1 MGPRCTR
8 TKAVVSYKSPVPL
21 YAVLTTL
28 TTTAMMNQ
36 GEERG
41 GTAGSAEGQ
50 GIVIG
55 SDFLWSSSNRF
66 TSFSVSLVQECNET
80 RTAARSKKRFPS
92 SSDPQSGVAACV
104 SFWVDDN
111 FLPIYEV
118 TTPVHIGWK
127 SRHYA
132 APLKVSINQTNH
144 VIIDS
149 KSRSFRVNDVHF
161 LFTVSAANATQ
172 MLESKCAFL
181 LVYGGDLNHNK

>member
-1 MGPRCTR
+1 
-8 TKAVVSYKSPVPL
+8 
-21 YAVLTTL
+21 
-28 TTTAMMNQ
+28 MNQ

-55 SDFLWSSSNRF
+55 SDFLWSSPNRF
-66 TSFSVSLVQECNET
+66 TSFSISVIQWCDES
-80 RTAARSKKRFPS
+80 RRAARRETRFPS
-92 SSDPQSGVAACV
+92 SSYPQSGVAACV

-118 TTPVHIGWK
+118 TTPVPIGWT
-127 SRHYA
+127 SRLYA
-132 APLKVSINQTNH
+132 AALKVSINRTNH

-161 LFTVSAANATQ
+161 LFTSSAANATQ

-181 LVYGGDLNHNK
+181 LVYGGDLNHSK

>member
-1 MGPRCTR
+1 
-8 TKAVVSYKSPVPL
+8 
-21 YAVLTTL
+21 
-28 TTTAMMNQ
+28 MNQ
-36 GEERG
+36 GEEHVG

-50 GIVIG
+50 GIVVG
-55 SDFLWSSSNRF
+55 SEFLWSSPNRF
-66 TSFSVSLVQECNET
+66 TSFSVSVIQECDET
-80 RTAARSKKRFPS
+80 RRAARSETRFHS

-104 SFWVDDN
+104 SFWIDDN

-118 TTPVHIGWK
+118 TTPVPIGWT
-127 SRHYA
+127 SRLYA
-132 APLKVSINQTNH
+132 AALKMSINQTNH

-161 LFTVSAANATQ
+161 LFTVSAANATK